1 MHDIYSRLVS
11 EAAGLV
17 KLTKRST
24 LSASEFQ
31 TATRL
36 ILRKFIIAFVLFK
49 LHASGKKIP
58 FVV

>member
-1 MHDIYSRLVS
+1 MHDIYTRLVA

-36 ILRKFIIAFVLFK
+36 ILRTLPK
-49 LHASGKKIP
+49 LVHC
-58 FVV
+58 FYQC